1 MNTQREQEIVDK
13 LLAFAKSLDD
23 HGTDFLLA
31 LDSEERQLIADI
43 ENTPHA
49 FVIGCV
55 LDRRVPAEKAWAA
68 PYKLKERIGS
78 FSFSR
83 LRQLT
88 PDDWEKYLGK
98 QDDDPECIHINWRN
112 VTQGMPLCLHSAMQ
126 AIDRYSDGSGDA
138 KCMWTGDGLRG
149 DDIVNRFKQIRGVG
163 DKIANM
169 AVRIL
174 VTRFKQPIKRNSID
188 VSVDVH
194 VARVF
199 PRLGLV
205 HVSRGMSTKEKKN
218 LIVEKA
224 RELYPCFPAK
234 IDRPIFMIGKQFC
247 HKTKPNCGGCPMKRL
262 CDHAKA
268 SRK

>member
-1 MNTQREQEIVDK
+1 MNKRREQRIVNA
-13 LLAFAKSLDD
+13 LLRFEEQTADD
-23 HGTDFLLA
+23 AGGFILSRRNKEHA
-31 LDSEERQLIADI
+31 LIFDI

-55 LDRRVPAEKAWAA
+55 LDQRIPAGKAWAG
-68 PYKLKERIGS
+68 PYKLKERIGD
-78 FSFSR
+78 FSFSK
-83 LRQLT
+83 LRQLKQN
-88 PDDWEKYLGK
+88 DWKRYLGPQKSDPETIHRYWETRMPKYL
-98 QDDDPECIHINWRN
+98 E
-112 VTQGMPLCLHSAMQ
+112 SAMQ

-174 VTRFKQPIKRNSID
+174 VTRFKQPIKKNSID

-205 HVSRGMSTKEKKN
+205 HVNRGMSTKEKKH